1 MQVAL
6 WIDTPALGDTIA
18 AIPTLRKLSQ
28 VYNQPV
34 TVFTSLPSIF
44 EGHPC
49 VKEAFHSDADKSDY
63 KVYRTFAPLVG
74 ATYDLKGEKV
84 EFRHS
89 NSEIRQFHAMSLGFN
104 LTPDEMETDLY
115 IEEEL
120 ELPVK
125 DYVIIHPTHTWAT
138 RTWDQANWQEL
149 VDRLNDRGIPV
160 VAIGHDSKEVGFYS
174 VQKPV
179 MDINIKH
186 GVNLLNNPIT
196 TIPALRWMMN
206 HRAKAVVTM
215 DSGILHIAGTTDV
228 EIIQLG
234 SSIDP
239 KLRAPYRKGSQDY
252 KYKYIAGGCG
262 LFCSSN
268 MKYNVREHGSIHG
281 VPPQIY
287 CLEHKPTM
295 ECHPGV
301 NPVFEAVCQRYDV
314 RPKIRLV
321 HLLLKDDHSP
331 ERQQKSIDSISQL
344 ADRGI
349 EYIQIWNE
357 RWKDAPPRESFEY
370 PDDFDRVPIGPGHY
384 GNYRAFVDAGKQ
396 YFTNDIDALIFAEGD
411 AFLIKPIDEVVEDI
425 NRAHEACELHN
436 LSYFSFGSRYSLHN
450 SNALISSTK
459 YNLGDIHVVDKI
471 IGAQLVML
479 HKRVQYYCSD
489 RFVHQKWTAADVY
502 LNNIMMGKF
511 NIGIFDQ
518 PVALQ
523 ADGFSAIDSYN
534 KIHADER
541 ARINQDE
548 KVFITHVTDNY
559 EHVAIN
565 LAKSIKR
572 YSEHPLIVYTIDYDA
587 SENLKSYARC
597 LRIDLDV
604 KVPHEDHSSDLDF
617 NKQENQY
624 VDRKKRRTYFAL
636 AAKVDVMLDASTRFK
651 DWCYLDS
658 DCIANHNVD
667 ELFNYSSLI
676 ENYPIATLGP
686 HEYPMIVTYPDETL
700 HGDPFW
706 KGDDSTDLTAT
717 LEWPLMEN
725 FGMQPEQRL
734 TTYKT
739 TNILLGNSN
748 CIEFL
753 KEFKK
758 LKNELP
764 DQVDQNKY
772 LPYHEETLYNV
783 LTWKQPKPDLHMPLV
798 YLNVLGSEKVDRFFK
813 TKKDEEV
820 WEGFYA
826 IPADK
831 SQIKVF
837 HGEKRSNEVEKI
849 FDMIDSRDKKR
860 ILFLAPHLS
869 TGGMP
874 EFLLGRLKALIDE
887 PSVELHV
894 VEFTCY
900 ATTYVVQRD
909 QIRQMIGDRF
919 HEIGHLGSMED
930 SEREERLKQIISQIQ
945 PAVIHI
951 EESPEAFDGFNKMSE
966 ECQSWIYQSSHPW
979 RIVETCHNIWFNPR
993 ENKRISP
1000 DAYLFVT
1007 PHHTLETFS
1016 EEPSEKFEAFY
1027 PIIPQTKSELQRR
1040 KSLEIL
1046 ELEHLSDAKHL
1057 INIGLW
1063 TQGKNQGE
1071 AVGWAHTLEALYPGQ
1086 YHFHFIGNQAP
1097 NFEDYWGPIMQ
1108 QLPPNVHIW
1117 GERNDIDTFYQLADA
1132 VVFNSTWECNP
1143 LALRQALGYPIPV
1156 MARNLSQYHSMYTG
1170 QLTEIQG
1177 DTTDPLRLVEMLQNP
1192 QQRKQNDQAMA
1203 KFKKE
1208 HLDAYLKTTKGPV
1221 IRTAHVRDG
1230 YTIQW
1235 NNGPTVRSKAGRPL
1249 DVEFWADGEL
1259 VYKNTLEAQGYWCR
1273 PADEWHRDWT
1283 VKVDGKEHRLNL
1295 KDSVVH
1301 IQFDSGSLGDTLSW
1315 VEPVVE
1321 FKRLNGIKKL
1331 YLGTHKN
1338 WLFDHEYYRQQ
1349 GIEFVAIGD
1358 SPEDTLARWSVG
1370 VHMQDPPG
1378 TPWFPNRNKRDWRK
1392 VYLGDIAGDHLGLTE
1407 SVRRAPKL
1415 AYAGKHFQERPYVCI
1430 ATASTAQ
1437 AKYWNNPTG
1446 WQDLIDHYT
1455 AKGYDVYHLS
1465 KEGTGLK
1472 GIIQAPEALDKVYM
1486 LLQGAERFYGIS
1498 SGLSWFAWCTNVPI
1512 TLISGFTPE
1521 ECEFLDDRTV
1531 RVINKSVCNSCWAW
1545 DHFNRGDWNWCPTGK
1560 DTDRHFECT
1569 KQISLA
1575 DVLEAER
1582 AHRI

>member
-268 MKYNVREHGSIHG
+268 MAYNVRVHGSLHG
-281 VPPQIY
+281 VPPQIH
-287 CLEHKPTM
+287 CLENKPTM

-331 ERQQKSIDSISQL
+331 ERQQRSINSISQL

-357 RWKDAPPRESFEY
+357 RWKDAPPRETFEY
-370 PDDFDRVPIGPGHY
+370 PDQFDKVPIGPGHY
-384 GNYRAFVDAGKQ
+384 GNYRAFVDSGLEH
-396 YFTNDIDALIFAEGD
+396 FTEDIDALIFAEGD
-411 AFLIKPIDEVVEDI
+411 SFLTKPIDEVVEDI
-425 NRAHEACELHN
+425 NRAYEACELHN
-436 LSYFSFGSRYSLHN
+436 ISYFSFGSRYSLHDFN
-450 SNALISSTK
+450 DLISSTRYK
-459 YNLGDIHVVDKI
+459 IGDIHVVNKV

-479 HKRVQYYCSD
+479 HNRVQYYCSD
-489 RFVHQKWTAADVY
+489 RFIHQKWTAADIY

-541 ARINQDE
+541 SR
-548 KVFITHVTDNY
+548 
-559 EHVAIN
+559 
-565 LAKSIKR
+565 
-572 YSEHPLIVYTIDYDA
+572 
-587 SENLKSYARC
+587 
-597 LRIDLDV
+597 
-604 KVPHEDHSSDLDF
+604 
-617 NKQENQY
+617 
-624 VDRKKRRTYFAL
+624 
-636 AAKVDVMLDASTRFK
+636 
-651 DWCYLDS
+651 
-658 DCIANHNVD
+658 
-667 ELFNYSSLI
+667 
-676 ENYPIATLGP
+676 
-686 HEYPMIVTYPDETL
+686 
-700 HGDPFW
+700 
-706 KGDDSTDLTAT
+706 
-717 LEWPLMEN
+717 
-725 FGMQPEQRL
+725 
-734 TTYKT
+734 
-739 TNILLGNSN
+739 NS
-748 CIEFL
+748 
-753 KEFKK
+753 
-758 LKNELP
+758 
-764 DQVDQNKY
+764 
-772 LPYHEETLYNV
+772 
-783 LTWKQPKPDLHMPLV
+783 
-798 YLNVLGSEKVDRFFK
+798 
-813 TKKDEEV
+813 
-820 WEGFYA
+820 
-826 IPADK
+826 
-831 SQIKVF
+831 
-837 HGEKRSNEVEKI
+837 
-849 FDMIDSRDKKR
+849 KKR

-909 QIRQMIGDRF
+909 QIRQMLGDRF

-945 PAVIHI
+945 PDVIHI

-1071 AVGWAHTLEALYPGQ
+1071 AVEWARTLEQQYPGQ
-1086 YHFHFIGNQAP
+1086 YQFHFIGNQAE
-1097 NFEDYWGPIMQ
+1097 NFESYWGPIMQ
-1108 QLPPNVHIW
+1108 DLPPNVHIH
-1117 GERNDIDTFYQLADA
+1117 GERNDINTFYQLADG

-1156 MARNLSQYHSMYTG
+1156 MARNLPQYHSMYTG

-1177 DTTDPLRLVEMLQNP
+1177 DTTDPLRLVEALKSP
-1192 QQRKQNDQAMA
+1192 IHRKQNDQAMA
-1203 KFKKE
+1203 KFKQE
-1208 HLDAYLKTTKGPV
+1208 HLQAYMKTLKGPV
-1221 IRTAHVRDG
+1221 IRTAQIRDG

-1259 VYKNTLEAQGYWCR
+1259 VYKSTLQAEGYWCR
-1273 PADEWHRDWT
+1273 PADEWFRDWT
-1283 VKVDGKEHRLNL
+1283 VKIDGKEHKMELED
-1295 KDSVVH
+1295 KVAH
-1301 IQFDSGSLGDTLSW
+1301 IQFNSGSLGDTLSW
-1315 VEPVVE
+1315 VEAAVE
-1321 FKRLNGIKKL
+1321 FKFKHGLSKL
-1331 YLGTHKN
+1331 YLSTHKN
-1338 WLFDHEYYRQQ
+1338 WLFDQDHYHLR
-1349 GIEFVAIGD
+1349 GVEFIAPGD
-1358 SPEDTLARWSVG
+1358 SPEDTYARWEVG
-1370 VHMQDPPG
+1370 VYMEDPPG

-1392 VYLGDIAGDHLGLTE
+1392 IYLGDIATDHLGLP
-1407 SVRRAPKL
+1407 SIRKAPKL
-1415 AYAGKHFQERPYVCI
+1415 QYTSKHQQDRPYICI
-1430 ATASTAQ
+1430 ATQSTAQ

-1455 AKGYDVYHLS
+1455 AKGYDVYHVS
-1465 KEGTGLK
+1465 KEGNNDLK
-1472 GIIQAPEALDKVYM
+1472 GFIQGPEDMGETFALIN
-1486 LLQGAERFYGIS
+1486 GAEVFYGIS
-1498 SGLSWFAWCTNVPI
+1498 SGLSWLAWCTETPVVM
-1512 TLISGFTPE
+1512 ISGFTPE
-1521 ECEFLDDRTV
+1521 ECEFMDDKTLRI
-1531 RVINKSVCNSCWAW
+1531 INKDVCNSCWAW

-1560 DTDRHFECT
+1560 GNERHFECT
-1569 KQISLA
+1569 KTISA
-1575 DVLEAER
+1575 SSVIEQVNNWNYGKSIVTEEST
-1582 AHRI
+1582 HI

>member
-268 MKYNVREHGSIHG
+268 MAYNVRVHGSLHG
-281 VPPQIY
+281 VPPQIH
-287 CLEHKPTM
+287 CLENKPTM

-331 ERQQKSIDSISQL
+331 ERQQRSIDSISQL

-357 RWKDAPPRESFEY
+357 RWKDAPPRETFEY
-370 PDDFDRVPIGPGHY
+370 PDQFDKVPIGPGHY
-384 GNYRAFVDAGKQ
+384 GNYRAFVDSGLEH
-396 YFTNDIDALIFAEGD
+396 FTEDIDALIFAEGD
-411 AFLIKPIDEVVEDI
+411 SFLTKPIDEVVEDI
-425 NRAHEACELHN
+425 NRAYEACELHN
-436 LSYFSFGSRYSLHN
+436 ISYFSFGSRYSLHDFN
-450 SNALISSTK
+450 DLISSTRYK
-459 YNLGDIHVVDKI
+459 IGDIHVVNKV

-479 HKRVQYYCSD
+479 HNRVQYYCSD
-489 RFVHQKWTAADVY
+489 RFIHQKWTAADIY

-541 ARINQDE
+541 SR
-548 KVFITHVTDNY
+548 
-559 EHVAIN
+559 
-565 LAKSIKR
+565 
-572 YSEHPLIVYTIDYDA
+572 
-587 SENLKSYARC
+587 
-597 LRIDLDV
+597 
-604 KVPHEDHSSDLDF
+604 
-617 NKQENQY
+617 
-624 VDRKKRRTYFAL
+624 
-636 AAKVDVMLDASTRFK
+636 
-651 DWCYLDS
+651 
-658 DCIANHNVD
+658 
-667 ELFNYSSLI
+667 
-676 ENYPIATLGP
+676 
-686 HEYPMIVTYPDETL
+686 
-700 HGDPFW
+700 
-706 KGDDSTDLTAT
+706 
-717 LEWPLMEN
+717 
-725 FGMQPEQRL
+725 
-734 TTYKT
+734 
-739 TNILLGNSN
+739 NS
-748 CIEFL
+748 
-753 KEFKK
+753 
-758 LKNELP
+758 
-764 DQVDQNKY
+764 
-772 LPYHEETLYNV
+772 
-783 LTWKQPKPDLHMPLV
+783 
-798 YLNVLGSEKVDRFFK
+798 
-813 TKKDEEV
+813 
-820 WEGFYA
+820 
-826 IPADK
+826 
-831 SQIKVF
+831 
-837 HGEKRSNEVEKI
+837 
-849 FDMIDSRDKKR
+849 KKR

-909 QIRQMIGDRF
+909 QIRQMLGDRF

-945 PAVIHI
+945 PDVIHI

-1071 AVGWAHTLEALYPGQ
+1071 AVEWARTLEQQYPGQ
-1086 YHFHFIGNQAP
+1086 YQFHFIGNQAE
-1097 NFEDYWGPIMQ
+1097 NFESYWGPIMQ
-1108 QLPPNVHIW
+1108 DLPPNVHIH
-1117 GERNDIDTFYQLADA
+1117 GERNDINTFYQLADG

-1156 MARNLSQYHSMYTG
+1156 MARNLPQYHSMYTG

-1177 DTTDPLRLVEMLQNP
+1177 DTTDPLRLVEALKSP
-1192 QQRKQNDQAMA
+1192 IHRKQNDQAMA
-1203 KFKKE
+1203 KFKQE
-1208 HLDAYLKTTKGPV
+1208 HLQAYMKTLKGPV
-1221 IRTAHVRDG
+1221 IRTAQIRDG

-1259 VYKNTLEAQGYWCR
+1259 VYKSTLQAEGYWCR
-1273 PADEWHRDWT
+1273 PADEWFRDWT
-1283 VKVDGKEHRLNL
+1283 VKIDGKEHKMELED
-1295 KDSVVH
+1295 KVAH
-1301 IQFDSGSLGDTLSW
+1301 IQFNSGSLGDTLSW
-1315 VEPVVE
+1315 VEAAVE
-1321 FKRLNGIKKL
+1321 FKFKHGLSKL
-1331 YLGTHKN
+1331 YLSTHKN
-1338 WLFDHEYYRQQ
+1338 WLFDQDHYHLRGVEL
-1349 GIEFVAIGD
+1349 IAPGD
-1358 SPEDTLARWSVG
+1358 SPEDTYARWEVG
-1370 VHMQDPPG
+1370 VYMEDPPG

-1392 VYLGDIAGDHLGLTE
+1392 IYLGDIATDHLGLP
-1407 SVRRAPKL
+1407 SIRKAPKL
-1415 AYAGKHFQERPYVCI
+1415 QYTSKHQQDRPYICI
-1430 ATASTAQ
+1430 ATQSTAQ

-1455 AKGYDVYHLS
+1455 AKGYDVYHVS
-1465 KEGTGLK
+1465 KEGNNDLK
-1472 GIIQAPEALDKVYM
+1472 GFIQGPEDMGETFALIN
-1486 LLQGAERFYGIS
+1486 GAEVFYGIS
-1498 SGLSWFAWCTNVPI
+1498 SGLSWLAWCTETPVVM
-1512 TLISGFTPE
+1512 ISGFTPE
-1521 ECEFLDDRTV
+1521 ECEFMDDKTLRI
-1531 RVINKSVCNSCWAW
+1531 INKDVCNSCWAW

-1560 DTDRHFECT
+1560 GNERHFECT
-1569 KQISLA
+1569 KTISA
-1575 DVLEAER
+1575 SSVIEQVNNWNYGKSIVTEEST
-1582 AHRI
+1582 HI

>member
-268 MKYNVREHGSIHG
+268 MAYNVRVHGSLHG
-281 VPPQIY
+281 VPPQIH
-287 CLEHKPTM
+287 CLENKPTM

-331 ERQQKSIDSISQL
+331 ERQQRSIDSISQL

-357 RWKDAPPRESFEY
+357 RWKDAPPRETFEY
-370 PDDFDRVPIGPGHY
+370 PDQFDKVPIGPGHY
-384 GNYRAFVDAGKQ
+384 GNYRAFVDSGLEH
-396 YFTNDIDALIFAEGD
+396 FTEDIDALIFAEGD
-411 AFLIKPIDEVVEDI
+411 SFLTKPIDEVVEDI
-425 NRAHEACELHN
+425 NRAYEACELHN
-436 LSYFSFGSRYSLHN
+436 ISYFSFGSRYSLHDFN
-450 SNALISSTK
+450 DLISSTRYK
-459 YNLGDIHVVDKI
+459 IGDIHVVNKV

-479 HKRVQYYCSD
+479 HNRVQYYCSD
-489 RFVHQKWTAADVY
+489 RFIHQKWTAADIY

-511 NIGIFDQ
+511 KIGIFDQ

-541 ARINQDE
+541 SR
-548 KVFITHVTDNY
+548 
-559 EHVAIN
+559 
-565 LAKSIKR
+565 
-572 YSEHPLIVYTIDYDA
+572 
-587 SENLKSYARC
+587 
-597 LRIDLDV
+597 
-604 KVPHEDHSSDLDF
+604 
-617 NKQENQY
+617 
-624 VDRKKRRTYFAL
+624 
-636 AAKVDVMLDASTRFK
+636 
-651 DWCYLDS
+651 
-658 DCIANHNVD
+658 
-667 ELFNYSSLI
+667 
-676 ENYPIATLGP
+676 
-686 HEYPMIVTYPDETL
+686 
-700 HGDPFW
+700 
-706 KGDDSTDLTAT
+706 
-717 LEWPLMEN
+717 
-725 FGMQPEQRL
+725 
-734 TTYKT
+734 
-739 TNILLGNSN
+739 NS
-748 CIEFL
+748 
-753 KEFKK
+753 
-758 LKNELP
+758 
-764 DQVDQNKY
+764 
-772 LPYHEETLYNV
+772 
-783 LTWKQPKPDLHMPLV
+783 
-798 YLNVLGSEKVDRFFK
+798 
-813 TKKDEEV
+813 
-820 WEGFYA
+820 
-826 IPADK
+826 
-831 SQIKVF
+831 
-837 HGEKRSNEVEKI
+837 
-849 FDMIDSRDKKR
+849 KKR

-909 QIRQMIGDRF
+909 QIRQMLGDRF

-945 PAVIHI
+945 PDVIHI

-1071 AVGWAHTLEALYPGQ
+1071 AVEWARTLEQQYPGQ
-1086 YHFHFIGNQAP
+1086 YQFHFIGNQAE
-1097 NFEDYWGPIMQ
+1097 NFESYWGPIMQ
-1108 QLPPNVHIW
+1108 DLPPNVHIH
-1117 GERNDIDTFYQLADA
+1117 GERNDINTFYQLADG

-1177 DTTDPLRLVEMLQNP
+1177 DTTDPLRLVEALKSP
-1192 QQRKQNDQAMA
+1192 IHRKQNDQAMA
-1203 KFKKE
+1203 KFKQE
-1208 HLDAYLKTTKGPV
+1208 HLQAYMKTLKGPV
-1221 IRTAHVRDG
+1221 IRTAQIRDG

-1259 VYKNTLEAQGYWCR
+1259 VYKSTLQAEGYWCR
-1273 PADEWHRDWT
+1273 PADEWFRDWT
-1283 VKVDGKEHRLNL
+1283 VKIDGKEHKMELED
-1295 KDSVVH
+1295 KVAH
-1301 IQFDSGSLGDTLSW
+1301 IQFNSGSLGDTLSW
-1315 VEPVVE
+1315 VEAAVE
-1321 FKRLNGIKKL
+1321 FKFKHGLSKL
-1331 YLGTHKN
+1331 YLSTHKN
-1338 WLFDHEYYRQQ
+1338 WLFDQDHYHLR
-1349 GIEFVAIGD
+1349 GVEFIAPGD
-1358 SPEDTLARWSVG
+1358 SPEDTYARWEVG
-1370 VHMQDPPG
+1370 VYMEDPPG

-1392 VYLGDIAGDHLGLTE
+1392 IYLGDIATDHLGLP
-1407 SVRRAPKL
+1407 SIRKAPKL
-1415 AYAGKHFQERPYVCI
+1415 QYTSKHQQDRPYICI
-1430 ATASTAQ
+1430 ATQSTAQ

-1455 AKGYDVYHLS
+1455 AKGYDVYHVS
-1465 KEGTGLK
+1465 KEGNNDLK
-1472 GIIQAPEALDKVYM
+1472 GFIQGPEDMGETFALIN
-1486 LLQGAERFYGIS
+1486 GAEVFYGIS
-1498 SGLSWFAWCTNVPI
+1498 SGLSWLAWCTETPVVM
-1512 TLISGFTPE
+1512 ISGFTPE
-1521 ECEFLDDRTV
+1521 ECEFMDDKTLRI
-1531 RVINKSVCNSCWAW
+1531 INKDVCNSCWAW

-1560 DTDRHFECT
+1560 GNERHFECT
-1569 KQISLA
+1569 KTISA
-1575 DVLEAER
+1575 SSVIEQVNNWNYGKSIVTEEST
-1582 AHRI
+1582 HI

>member
-104 LTPDEMETDLY
+104 LTPDEMETDMY

-239 KLRAPYRKGSQDY
+239 KLRAPYRKGSQNY

-268 MKYNVREHGSIHG
+268 MAYNVRVHGSLHG
-281 VPPQIY
+281 VPPQIH
-287 CLEHKPTM
+287 CLENKPTM

-331 ERQQKSIDSISQL
+331 ERQQRSIDSISQL

-357 RWKDAPPRESFEY
+357 RWKDAPPRETFEY
-370 PDDFDRVPIGPGHY
+370 PDQFDKVPIGPGHY
-384 GNYRAFVDAGKQ
+384 GNYRAFVDAGLEH
-396 YFTNDIDALIFAEGD
+396 FTEDIDALIFAEGD
-411 AFLIKPIDEVVEDI
+411 SFLTKPIDEVVEDI
-425 NRAHEACELHN
+425 NRAYEACELHN
-436 LSYFSFGSRYSLHN
+436 ISYFSFGSRYSLHD
-450 SNALISSTK
+450 SNDLISSTRYK
-459 YNLGDIHVVDKI
+459 IGDIHVVNKV

-479 HKRVQYYCSD
+479 HNRVQYYCSD
-489 RFVHQKWTAADVY
+489 RFIHQKWTAADIY

-541 ARINQDE
+541 SR
-548 KVFITHVTDNY
+548 
-559 EHVAIN
+559 
-565 LAKSIKR
+565 
-572 YSEHPLIVYTIDYDA
+572 
-587 SENLKSYARC
+587 
-597 LRIDLDV
+597 
-604 KVPHEDHSSDLDF
+604 
-617 NKQENQY
+617 
-624 VDRKKRRTYFAL
+624 
-636 AAKVDVMLDASTRFK
+636 
-651 DWCYLDS
+651 
-658 DCIANHNVD
+658 
-667 ELFNYSSLI
+667 
-676 ENYPIATLGP
+676 
-686 HEYPMIVTYPDETL
+686 
-700 HGDPFW
+700 
-706 KGDDSTDLTAT
+706 
-717 LEWPLMEN
+717 
-725 FGMQPEQRL
+725 
-734 TTYKT
+734 
-739 TNILLGNSN
+739 NS
-748 CIEFL
+748 
-753 KEFKK
+753 
-758 LKNELP
+758 
-764 DQVDQNKY
+764 
-772 LPYHEETLYNV
+772 
-783 LTWKQPKPDLHMPLV
+783 
-798 YLNVLGSEKVDRFFK
+798 
-813 TKKDEEV
+813 
-820 WEGFYA
+820 
-826 IPADK
+826 
-831 SQIKVF
+831 
-837 HGEKRSNEVEKI
+837 
-849 FDMIDSRDKKR
+849 KKR

-909 QIRQMIGDRF
+909 QIRQMLGDRF
-919 HEIGHLGSMED
+919 HEIGHLGSMSD

-945 PAVIHI
+945 PDVIHI

-1046 ELEHLSDAKHL
+1046 GLEHLSDAKHL

-1071 AVGWAHTLEALYPGQ
+1071 AVEWARTLEQLYPGQ
-1086 YHFHFIGNQAP
+1086 YQFHFIGNQAE
-1097 NFEDYWGPIMQ
+1097 NFESYWGPIMQ
-1108 QLPPNVHIW
+1108 QLPPNVHIH
-1117 GERNDIDTFYQLADA
+1117 GERNDINTFYQLADA

-1177 DTTDPLRLVEMLQNP
+1177 DTTDPLRLVEALKSP
-1192 QQRKQNDQAMA
+1192 IHRKQNDQAMA
-1203 KFKKE
+1203 KFKQE
-1208 HLDAYLKTTKGPV
+1208 HLQAYMKTLKGPV
-1221 IRTAHVRDG
+1221 IRTAQIRDG

-1249 DVEFWADGEL
+1249 DVEFWADGAL
-1259 VYKNTLEAQGYWCR
+1259 VYKNTLEAEGYWCR
-1273 PADEWHRDWT
+1273 PADEWFRDWT
-1283 VKVDGKEHRLNL
+1283 VKIDGKEHKMELED
-1295 KDSVVH
+1295 KVAH
-1301 IQFDSGSLGDTLSW
+1301 IQFNSGSLGDTLSW
-1315 VEPVVE
+1315 VEAAVE
-1321 FKRLNGIKKL
+1321 FKFKHGLSKL
-1331 YLGTHKN
+1331 YLSTHKN
-1338 WLFDHEYYRQQ
+1338 WLFDQDHYHLR
-1349 GIEFVAIGD
+1349 GVEFIAPGD
-1358 SPEDTLARWSVG
+1358 SPEDTYARWEVG
-1370 VHMQDPPG
+1370 VYMEDPPG

-1392 VYLGDIAGDHLGLTE
+1392 IYLGDIATDHLGLP
-1407 SVRRAPKL
+1407 SIRKAPKL
-1415 AYAGKHFQERPYVCI
+1415 QYTDKHQQDRPYICI
-1430 ATASTAQ
+1430 ATQSTAQ

-1455 AKGYDVYHLS
+1455 AKGYDVYHVS
-1465 KEGTGLK
+1465 KEGNNDLK
-1472 GIIQAPEALDKVYM
+1472 GFIQGPEDMGETFALIN
-1486 LLQGAERFYGIS
+1486 GAEVFYGIS
-1498 SGLSWFAWCTNVPI
+1498 SGLSWLAWCTETPVVM
-1512 TLISGFTPE
+1512 ISGFTPE
-1521 ECEFLDDRTV
+1521 ECEFMDNKTLRI
-1531 RVINKSVCNSCWAW
+1531 INKDVCNSCWAW

-1560 DTDRHFECT
+1560 GNERHFECT
-1569 KQISLA
+1569 KTISA
-1575 DVLEAER
+1575 SSVIKQVNNWNYGKSIVTEEST
-1582 AHRI
+1582 HI

>member
-268 MKYNVREHGSIHG
+268 MAYNVRVHGSLHG
-281 VPPQIY
+281 VPPQIH
-287 CLEHKPTM
+287 CLENKPTM

-331 ERQQKSIDSISQL
+331 ERQQRSIDSISQL

-357 RWKDAPPRESFEY
+357 RWKDAPPRETFEY
-370 PDDFDRVPIGPGHY
+370 PDQFDKVPIGPGHY
-384 GNYRAFVDAGKQ
+384 GNYRAFVDSGLEH
-396 YFTNDIDALIFAEGD
+396 FTEDIDALIFAEGD
-411 AFLIKPIDEVVEDI
+411 SFLTKPIDEVVEDI
-425 NRAHEACELHN
+425 NRAYEACELHN
-436 LSYFSFGSRYSLHN
+436 ISYFSFGSRYSLHDFN
-450 SNALISSTK
+450 DLISSTRYK
-459 YNLGDIHVVDKI
+459 IGDIHVVNKV

-479 HKRVQYYCSD
+479 HNRVQYYCSD
-489 RFVHQKWTAADVY
+489 RFIHQKWTAADIY

-541 ARINQDE
+541 SR
-548 KVFITHVTDNY
+548 
-559 EHVAIN
+559 
-565 LAKSIKR
+565 
-572 YSEHPLIVYTIDYDA
+572 
-587 SENLKSYARC
+587 
-597 LRIDLDV
+597 
-604 KVPHEDHSSDLDF
+604 
-617 NKQENQY
+617 
-624 VDRKKRRTYFAL
+624 
-636 AAKVDVMLDASTRFK
+636 
-651 DWCYLDS
+651 
-658 DCIANHNVD
+658 
-667 ELFNYSSLI
+667 
-676 ENYPIATLGP
+676 
-686 HEYPMIVTYPDETL
+686 
-700 HGDPFW
+700 
-706 KGDDSTDLTAT
+706 
-717 LEWPLMEN
+717 
-725 FGMQPEQRL
+725 
-734 TTYKT
+734 
-739 TNILLGNSN
+739 NS
-748 CIEFL
+748 
-753 KEFKK
+753 
-758 LKNELP
+758 
-764 DQVDQNKY
+764 
-772 LPYHEETLYNV
+772 
-783 LTWKQPKPDLHMPLV
+783 
-798 YLNVLGSEKVDRFFK
+798 
-813 TKKDEEV
+813 
-820 WEGFYA
+820 
-826 IPADK
+826 
-831 SQIKVF
+831 
-837 HGEKRSNEVEKI
+837 
-849 FDMIDSRDKKR
+849 KKR

-909 QIRQMIGDRF
+909 QIRQMLGDRF

-945 PAVIHI
+945 PDVIHI

-1071 AVGWAHTLEALYPGQ
+1071 AVEWARTLEQQYPGQ
-1086 YHFHFIGNQAP
+1086 YQFHFIGNQAE
-1097 NFEDYWGPIMQ
+1097 NFESYWGPIMQ
-1108 QLPPNVHIW
+1108 DLPPNVHIH
-1117 GERNDIDTFYQLADA
+1117 GERNDINTFYQLADG

-1177 DTTDPLRLVEMLQNP
+1177 DTTDPLRLVEALKSP
-1192 QQRKQNDQAMA
+1192 IHRKQNDQAMA
-1203 KFKKE
+1203 KFKQE
-1208 HLDAYLKTTKGPV
+1208 HLQAYMKTLKGPV
-1221 IRTAHVRDG
+1221 IRTAQIRDG

-1259 VYKNTLEAQGYWCR
+1259 VYKSTLQAEGYWCR
-1273 PADEWHRDWT
+1273 PADEWFRDWT
-1283 VKVDGKEHRLNL
+1283 VKIDGKEHKMELED
-1295 KDSVVH
+1295 KVAH
-1301 IQFDSGSLGDTLSW
+1301 IQFNSGSLGDTLSW
-1315 VEPVVE
+1315 VEAAVE
-1321 FKRLNGIKKL
+1321 FKFKHGLSKL
-1331 YLGTHKN
+1331 YLSTHKN
-1338 WLFDHEYYRQQ
+1338 WLFDQDHYHLR
-1349 GIEFVAIGD
+1349 GVEFIAPGD
-1358 SPEDTLARWSVG
+1358 SPEDTYARWEVG
-1370 VHMQDPPG
+1370 VYMEDPPG

-1392 VYLGDIAGDHLGLTE
+1392 IYLGDIATDHLGLP
-1407 SVRRAPKL
+1407 SIRKAPKL
-1415 AYAGKHFQERPYVCI
+1415 QYTSKHQQDRPYICI
-1430 ATASTAQ
+1430 ATQSTAQ

-1455 AKGYDVYHLS
+1455 AKGYDVYHVS
-1465 KEGTGLK
+1465 KEGNNDLK
-1472 GIIQAPEALDKVYM
+1472 GFIQGPEDMGETFALIN
-1486 LLQGAERFYGIS
+1486 GAEVFYGIS
-1498 SGLSWFAWCTNVPI
+1498 SGLSWLAWCTETPVVM
-1512 TLISGFTPE
+1512 ISGFTPE
-1521 ECEFLDDRTV
+1521 ECEFMDDKTLRI
-1531 RVINKSVCNSCWAW
+1531 INKDVCNSCWAW
-1545 DHFNRGDWNWCPTGK
+1545 DHFNRGDWNWCPTCKGNE
-1560 DTDRHFECT
+1560 RHFECT
-1569 KQISLA
+1569 KTISA
-1575 DVLEAER
+1575 SSVIEQVNNWNYGKSIVTEEST
-1582 AHRI
+1582 HI

>member
-268 MKYNVREHGSIHG
+268 MAYNVRVHGSLHG
-281 VPPQIY
+281 VPPQIH
-287 CLEHKPTM
+287 CLENKPTM

-331 ERQQKSIDSISQL
+331 ERQQRSIDSISQL

-357 RWKDAPPRESFEY
+357 RWKDAPPRETFEY
-370 PDDFDRVPIGPGHY
+370 PDQFDKVPIGPGHY
-384 GNYRAFVDAGKQ
+384 GNYRAFVDSGLDH
-396 YFTNDIDALIFAEGD
+396 FTEDIDALIFAEGD
-411 AFLIKPIDEVVEDI
+411 SFLTKPIDEVVEDI
-425 NRAHEACELHN
+425 NRAYEACELHN
-436 LSYFSFGSRYSLHN
+436 ISYFSFGSRYSLHDFN
-450 SNALISSTK
+450 DLISSTRYK
-459 YNLGDIHVVDKI
+459 IGDIHVVNKV

-479 HKRVQYYCSD
+479 HNRVQYYCSD
-489 RFVHQKWTAADVY
+489 RFIHQKWTAADIY

-541 ARINQDE
+541 SR
-548 KVFITHVTDNY
+548 
-559 EHVAIN
+559 
-565 LAKSIKR
+565 
-572 YSEHPLIVYTIDYDA
+572 
-587 SENLKSYARC
+587 
-597 LRIDLDV
+597 
-604 KVPHEDHSSDLDF
+604 
-617 NKQENQY
+617 
-624 VDRKKRRTYFAL
+624 
-636 AAKVDVMLDASTRFK
+636 
-651 DWCYLDS
+651 
-658 DCIANHNVD
+658 
-667 ELFNYSSLI
+667 
-676 ENYPIATLGP
+676 
-686 HEYPMIVTYPDETL
+686 
-700 HGDPFW
+700 
-706 KGDDSTDLTAT
+706 
-717 LEWPLMEN
+717 
-725 FGMQPEQRL
+725 
-734 TTYKT
+734 
-739 TNILLGNSN
+739 NS
-748 CIEFL
+748 
-753 KEFKK
+753 
-758 LKNELP
+758 
-764 DQVDQNKY
+764 
-772 LPYHEETLYNV
+772 
-783 LTWKQPKPDLHMPLV
+783 
-798 YLNVLGSEKVDRFFK
+798 
-813 TKKDEEV
+813 
-820 WEGFYA
+820 
-826 IPADK
+826 
-831 SQIKVF
+831 
-837 HGEKRSNEVEKI
+837 
-849 FDMIDSRDKKR
+849 KKR

-909 QIRQMIGDRF
+909 QIRQMLGDRF

-945 PAVIHI
+945 PDVIHI

-1071 AVGWAHTLEALYPGQ
+1071 AVEWARTLEQQYPGQ
-1086 YHFHFIGNQAP
+1086 YQFHFIGNQAE
-1097 NFEDYWGPIMQ
+1097 NFESYWGPIMQ
-1108 QLPPNVHIW
+1108 DLPPNVHIH
-1117 GERNDIDTFYQLADA
+1117 GERNDINTFYQLADG

-1177 DTTDPLRLVEMLQNP
+1177 DTTDPLRLVEALKSP
-1192 QQRKQNDQAMA
+1192 IHRKQNDQAMA
-1203 KFKKE
+1203 KFKQE
-1208 HLDAYLKTTKGPV
+1208 HLQAYMKTLKGPV
-1221 IRTAHVRDG
+1221 IRTAQIRDG

-1259 VYKNTLEAQGYWCR
+1259 VYKSTLQAEGYWCR
-1273 PADEWHRDWT
+1273 PADEWFRDWT
-1283 VKVDGKEHRLNL
+1283 VKIDGKEHKMELED
-1295 KDSVVH
+1295 KVAH
-1301 IQFDSGSLGDTLSW
+1301 IQFNSGSLGDTLSW
-1315 VEPVVE
+1315 VEAAVE
-1321 FKRLNGIKKL
+1321 FKFKHGLSKL
-1331 YLGTHKN
+1331 YLSTHKN
-1338 WLFDHEYYRQQ
+1338 WLFDQDHYHLR
-1349 GIEFVAIGD
+1349 GVEFIAPGD
-1358 SPEDTLARWSVG
+1358 SPEDTYARWEVG
-1370 VHMQDPPG
+1370 VYMEDPPG

-1392 VYLGDIAGDHLGLTE
+1392 IYLGDIATDHLGLP
-1407 SVRRAPKL
+1407 SIRKAPKL
-1415 AYAGKHFQERPYVCI
+1415 QYTSKHQQDRPYICI
-1430 ATASTAQ
+1430 ATQSTAQ

-1455 AKGYDVYHLS
+1455 AKGYDVYHVS
-1465 KEGTGLK
+1465 KEGNNDLK
-1472 GIIQAPEALDKVYM
+1472 GFIQGPEDMGETFALIN
-1486 LLQGAERFYGIS
+1486 GAEVFYGIS
-1498 SGLSWFAWCTNVPI
+1498 SGLSWLAWCTETPVVM
-1512 TLISGFTPE
+1512 ISGFTPE
-1521 ECEFLDDRTV
+1521 ECEFMDDKTLRI
-1531 RVINKSVCNSCWAW
+1531 INKDVCNSCWAW

-1560 DTDRHFECT
+1560 GNERHFECT
-1569 KQISLA
+1569 KTISA
-1575 DVLEAER
+1575 SSVIEQVNNWNYGKSIVTEEST
-1582 AHRI
+1582 HI

>member
-179 MDINIKH
+179 MYINIKH

-268 MKYNVREHGSIHG
+268 MAYNVRVHGSLHG
-281 VPPQIY
+281 VPPQIH
-287 CLEHKPTM
+287 CLENKPTM

-331 ERQQKSIDSISQL
+331 ERQQRSIDSISQL

-357 RWKDAPPRESFEY
+357 RWKDAPPRETFEY
-370 PDDFDRVPIGPGHY
+370 PDQFDKVPIGPGHY
-384 GNYRAFVDAGKQ
+384 GNYRAFVDSGLEH
-396 YFTNDIDALIFAEGD
+396 FTEDIDALIFAEGD
-411 AFLIKPIDEVVEDI
+411 SFLTKPIDEVVEDI
-425 NRAHEACELHN
+425 NRAYEACELHN
-436 LSYFSFGSRYSLHN
+436 ISYFSFGSRYSLHDFN
-450 SNALISSTK
+450 DLISSTRYK
-459 YNLGDIHVVDKI
+459 IGDIHVVNKV

-479 HKRVQYYCSD
+479 HNRVQYYCSD
-489 RFVHQKWTAADVY
+489 RFIHQKWTAADIY

-541 ARINQDE
+541 SR
-548 KVFITHVTDNY
+548 
-559 EHVAIN
+559 
-565 LAKSIKR
+565 
-572 YSEHPLIVYTIDYDA
+572 
-587 SENLKSYARC
+587 
-597 LRIDLDV
+597 
-604 KVPHEDHSSDLDF
+604 
-617 NKQENQY
+617 
-624 VDRKKRRTYFAL
+624 
-636 AAKVDVMLDASTRFK
+636 
-651 DWCYLDS
+651 
-658 DCIANHNVD
+658 
-667 ELFNYSSLI
+667 
-676 ENYPIATLGP
+676 
-686 HEYPMIVTYPDETL
+686 
-700 HGDPFW
+700 
-706 KGDDSTDLTAT
+706 
-717 LEWPLMEN
+717 
-725 FGMQPEQRL
+725 
-734 TTYKT
+734 
-739 TNILLGNSN
+739 NS
-748 CIEFL
+748 
-753 KEFKK
+753 
-758 LKNELP
+758 
-764 DQVDQNKY
+764 
-772 LPYHEETLYNV
+772 
-783 LTWKQPKPDLHMPLV
+783 
-798 YLNVLGSEKVDRFFK
+798 
-813 TKKDEEV
+813 
-820 WEGFYA
+820 
-826 IPADK
+826 
-831 SQIKVF
+831 
-837 HGEKRSNEVEKI
+837 
-849 FDMIDSRDKKR
+849 KKR

-909 QIRQMIGDRF
+909 QIRQMLGDRF

-945 PAVIHI
+945 PDVIHI

-1071 AVGWAHTLEALYPGQ
+1071 AVEWARTLEQQYPGQ
-1086 YHFHFIGNQAP
+1086 YQFHFIGNQAE
-1097 NFEDYWGPIMQ
+1097 NFESYWGPIMQ
-1108 QLPPNVHIW
+1108 DLPPNVHIH
-1117 GERNDIDTFYQLADA
+1117 GERNDINTFYQLADG

-1177 DTTDPLRLVEMLQNP
+1177 DTTDPLRLVEALKSP
-1192 QQRKQNDQAMA
+1192 IHRKQNDQAMA
-1203 KFKKE
+1203 KFKQE
-1208 HLDAYLKTTKGPV
+1208 HLQAYMKTLKGPV
-1221 IRTAHVRDG
+1221 IRTAQIRDG

-1259 VYKNTLEAQGYWCR
+1259 VYKSTLQAEGYWCR
-1273 PADEWHRDWT
+1273 PADEWFRDWT
-1283 VKVDGKEHRLNL
+1283 VKIDGKEHKMELED
-1295 KDSVVH
+1295 KVAH
-1301 IQFDSGSLGDTLSW
+1301 IQFNSGSLGDTLSW
-1315 VEPVVE
+1315 VEAAVE
-1321 FKRLNGIKKL
+1321 FKFKHGLSKL
-1331 YLGTHKN
+1331 YLSTHKN
-1338 WLFDHEYYRQQ
+1338 WLFDQDHYHLR
-1349 GIEFVAIGD
+1349 GVEFIAPGD
-1358 SPEDTLARWSVG
+1358 SPEDTYARWEVG
-1370 VHMQDPPG
+1370 VYMEDPPG

-1392 VYLGDIAGDHLGLTE
+1392 IYLGDIATDHLGLP
-1407 SVRRAPKL
+1407 SIRKAPKL
-1415 AYAGKHFQERPYVCI
+1415 QYTSKHQQDRPYICI
-1430 ATASTAQ
+1430 ATQSTAQ

-1455 AKGYDVYHLS
+1455 AKGYDVYHVS
-1465 KEGTGLK
+1465 KEGNNDLK
-1472 GIIQAPEALDKVYM
+1472 GFIQGPEDMGETFALIN
-1486 LLQGAERFYGIS
+1486 GAEVFYGIS
-1498 SGLSWFAWCTNVPI
+1498 SGLSWLAWCTETPVVM
-1512 TLISGFTPE
+1512 ISGFTPE
-1521 ECEFLDDRTV
+1521 ECEFMDDKTLRI
-1531 RVINKSVCNSCWAW
+1531 INKDVCNSCWAW

-1560 DTDRHFECT
+1560 GNERHFECT
-1569 KQISLA
+1569 KTISA
-1575 DVLEAER
+1575 SSVIEQVNNWNYGKSIVTEEST
-1582 AHRI
+1582 HI

>member
-268 MKYNVREHGSIHG
+268 MAYNVRVHGSLHG
-281 VPPQIY
+281 VPPQIH
-287 CLEHKPTM
+287 CLENKPTM

-331 ERQQKSIDSISQL
+331 ERQQRSIDSISQL

-357 RWKDAPPRESFEY
+357 RWKDAPPRETFEY
-370 PDDFDRVPIGPGHY
+370 PDQFDKVPIGPGHY
-384 GNYRAFVDAGKQ
+384 GNYRAFVDSGLDH
-396 YFTNDIDALIFAEGD
+396 FTEDIDALIFAEGD
-411 AFLIKPIDEVVEDI
+411 SFLTKPIDEVVEDI
-425 NRAHEACELHN
+425 NRAYEACELHN
-436 LSYFSFGSRYSLHN
+436 ISYFSFGSRYSLHDFN
-450 SNALISSTK
+450 DLISSTRYK
-459 YNLGDIHVVDKI
+459 IGDIHVVNKV

-479 HKRVQYYCSD
+479 HNRVQYYCSD
-489 RFVHQKWTAADVY
+489 RFIHQKWTAADIY

-541 ARINQDE
+541 SR
-548 KVFITHVTDNY
+548 
-559 EHVAIN
+559 
-565 LAKSIKR
+565 
-572 YSEHPLIVYTIDYDA
+572 
-587 SENLKSYARC
+587 
-597 LRIDLDV
+597 
-604 KVPHEDHSSDLDF
+604 
-617 NKQENQY
+617 
-624 VDRKKRRTYFAL
+624 
-636 AAKVDVMLDASTRFK
+636 
-651 DWCYLDS
+651 
-658 DCIANHNVD
+658 
-667 ELFNYSSLI
+667 
-676 ENYPIATLGP
+676 
-686 HEYPMIVTYPDETL
+686 
-700 HGDPFW
+700 
-706 KGDDSTDLTAT
+706 
-717 LEWPLMEN
+717 
-725 FGMQPEQRL
+725 
-734 TTYKT
+734 
-739 TNILLGNSN
+739 NS
-748 CIEFL
+748 
-753 KEFKK
+753 
-758 LKNELP
+758 
-764 DQVDQNKY
+764 
-772 LPYHEETLYNV
+772 
-783 LTWKQPKPDLHMPLV
+783 
-798 YLNVLGSEKVDRFFK
+798 
-813 TKKDEEV
+813 
-820 WEGFYA
+820 
-826 IPADK
+826 
-831 SQIKVF
+831 
-837 HGEKRSNEVEKI
+837 
-849 FDMIDSRDKKR
+849 KKR

-909 QIRQMIGDRF
+909 QIRQMLGDRF

-945 PAVIHI
+945 PDVIHI

-1071 AVGWAHTLEALYPGQ
+1071 AVEWARTLEQQYPGQ
-1086 YHFHFIGNQAP
+1086 YQFHFIGNQAE
-1097 NFEDYWGPIMQ
+1097 NFESYWGPIMQ
-1108 QLPPNVHIW
+1108 DLPPNVHIH
-1117 GERNDIDTFYQLADA
+1117 GERNDINTFYQLADG

-1156 MARNLSQYHSMYTG
+1156 MARNLPQYHSMYTG

-1177 DTTDPLRLVEMLQNP
+1177 DTTDPLRLVEALKSP
-1192 QQRKQNDQAMA
+1192 IHRKQNDQAMA
-1203 KFKKE
+1203 KFKQE
-1208 HLDAYLKTTKGPV
+1208 HLQAYMKTLKGPV
-1221 IRTAHVRDG
+1221 IRTAQIRDG

-1259 VYKNTLEAQGYWCR
+1259 VYKSTLQAEGYWCR
-1273 PADEWHRDWT
+1273 PADEWFRDWT
-1283 VKVDGKEHRLNL
+1283 VKIDGKEHKMELED
-1295 KDSVVH
+1295 KVAH
-1301 IQFDSGSLGDTLSW
+1301 IQFNSGSLGDTLSW
-1315 VEPVVE
+1315 VEAAVE
-1321 FKRLNGIKKL
+1321 FKFKHGLSKL
-1331 YLGTHKN
+1331 YLSTHKN
-1338 WLFDHEYYRQQ
+1338 WLFDQDHYHLR
-1349 GIEFVAIGD
+1349 GVEFIAPGD
-1358 SPEDTLARWSVG
+1358 SPEDTYARWEVG
-1370 VHMQDPPG
+1370 VYMEDPPG

-1392 VYLGDIAGDHLGLTE
+1392 IYLGDIATDHLGLP
-1407 SVRRAPKL
+1407 SIRKAPKL
-1415 AYAGKHFQERPYVCI
+1415 QYTSKHQQDRPYICI
-1430 ATASTAQ
+1430 ATQSTAQ

-1455 AKGYDVYHLS
+1455 AKGYDVYHVS
-1465 KEGTGLK
+1465 KEGNNDLK
-1472 GIIQAPEALDKVYM
+1472 GFIQGPEDMGETFALIN
-1486 LLQGAERFYGIS
+1486 GAEVFYGIS
-1498 SGLSWFAWCTNVPI
+1498 SGLSWLAWCTETPVVM
-1512 TLISGFTPE
+1512 ISGFTPE
-1521 ECEFLDDRTV
+1521 ECEFMDDKTLRI
-1531 RVINKSVCNSCWAW
+1531 INKDVCNSCWAW

-1560 DTDRHFECT
+1560 GNERHFECT
-1569 KQISLA
+1569 KTISA
-1575 DVLEAER
+1575 SSVIEQVNNWNYGKSIVTEEST
-1582 AHRI
+1582 HI

>member
-268 MKYNVREHGSIHG
+268 MAYNVRVHGSLHG
-281 VPPQIY
+281 VPPQIH
-287 CLEHKPTM
+287 CLENKPTM

-331 ERQQKSIDSISQL
+331 ERQQRSIDSISQL

-357 RWKDAPPRESFEY
+357 RWKDAPPRETFEY
-370 PDDFDRVPIGPGHY
+370 PDQFDKVPIGPGHY
-384 GNYRAFVDAGKQ
+384 GNYRAFVDSGLEH
-396 YFTNDIDALIFAEGD
+396 FTEDIDALIFAEGD
-411 AFLIKPIDEVVEDI
+411 SFLTKPIDEVVEDI
-425 NRAHEACELHN
+425 NRAYEACELHN
-436 LSYFSFGSRYSLHN
+436 ISYFSFGSRCSLHDFN
-450 SNALISSTK
+450 DLISSTRYK
-459 YNLGDIHVVDKI
+459 IGDIHVVNKV

-479 HKRVQYYCSD
+479 HNRVQYYCSD
-489 RFVHQKWTAADVY
+489 RFIHQKWTAADIY

-541 ARINQDE
+541 SR
-548 KVFITHVTDNY
+548 
-559 EHVAIN
+559 
-565 LAKSIKR
+565 
-572 YSEHPLIVYTIDYDA
+572 
-587 SENLKSYARC
+587 
-597 LRIDLDV
+597 
-604 KVPHEDHSSDLDF
+604 
-617 NKQENQY
+617 
-624 VDRKKRRTYFAL
+624 
-636 AAKVDVMLDASTRFK
+636 
-651 DWCYLDS
+651 
-658 DCIANHNVD
+658 
-667 ELFNYSSLI
+667 
-676 ENYPIATLGP
+676 
-686 HEYPMIVTYPDETL
+686 
-700 HGDPFW
+700 
-706 KGDDSTDLTAT
+706 
-717 LEWPLMEN
+717 
-725 FGMQPEQRL
+725 
-734 TTYKT
+734 
-739 TNILLGNSN
+739 NS
-748 CIEFL
+748 
-753 KEFKK
+753 
-758 LKNELP
+758 
-764 DQVDQNKY
+764 
-772 LPYHEETLYNV
+772 
-783 LTWKQPKPDLHMPLV
+783 
-798 YLNVLGSEKVDRFFK
+798 
-813 TKKDEEV
+813 
-820 WEGFYA
+820 
-826 IPADK
+826 
-831 SQIKVF
+831 
-837 HGEKRSNEVEKI
+837 
-849 FDMIDSRDKKR
+849 KKR

-909 QIRQMIGDRF
+909 QIRQMLGDRF

-945 PAVIHI
+945 PDVIHI

-1071 AVGWAHTLEALYPGQ
+1071 AVEWARTLEQQYPGQ
-1086 YHFHFIGNQAP
+1086 YQFHFIGNQAE
-1097 NFEDYWGPIMQ
+1097 NFESYWGPIMQ
-1108 QLPPNVHIW
+1108 DLPPNVHIH
-1117 GERNDIDTFYQLADA
+1117 GERNDINTFYQLADG

>member
-268 MKYNVREHGSIHG
+268 MAYNVRVHGSLHG
-281 VPPQIY
+281 VPPQIH
-287 CLEHKPTM
+287 CLENKPTM

-331 ERQQKSIDSISQL
+331 ERQQRSIDSISQL

-357 RWKDAPPRESFEY
+357 RWKDAPPRETFEY
-370 PDDFDRVPIGPGHY
+370 PDQFDKVPIGPGHY
-384 GNYRAFVDAGKQ
+384 GNYRAFVDSGLEH
-396 YFTNDIDALIFAEGD
+396 FTEDIDALIFAEGD
-411 AFLIKPIDEVVEDI
+411 SFLTKPIDEVVEDI
-425 NRAHEACELHN
+425 NRAYEACELHN
-436 LSYFSFGSRYSLHN
+436 ISYFSFGSRYSLHDFN
-450 SNALISSTK
+450 DLISSTRYK
-459 YNLGDIHVVDKI
+459 IGDIHVVNKV

-479 HKRVQYYCSD
+479 HNRVQYYCSD
-489 RFVHQKWTAADVY
+489 RFIHQKWTAADIY

-541 ARINQDE
+541 SR
-548 KVFITHVTDNY
+548 
-559 EHVAIN
+559 
-565 LAKSIKR
+565 
-572 YSEHPLIVYTIDYDA
+572 
-587 SENLKSYARC
+587 
-597 LRIDLDV
+597 
-604 KVPHEDHSSDLDF
+604 
-617 NKQENQY
+617 
-624 VDRKKRRTYFAL
+624 
-636 AAKVDVMLDASTRFK
+636 
-651 DWCYLDS
+651 
-658 DCIANHNVD
+658 
-667 ELFNYSSLI
+667 
-676 ENYPIATLGP
+676 
-686 HEYPMIVTYPDETL
+686 
-700 HGDPFW
+700 
-706 KGDDSTDLTAT
+706 
-717 LEWPLMEN
+717 
-725 FGMQPEQRL
+725 
-734 TTYKT
+734 
-739 TNILLGNSN
+739 NS
-748 CIEFL
+748 
-753 KEFKK
+753 
-758 LKNELP
+758 
-764 DQVDQNKY
+764 
-772 LPYHEETLYNV
+772 
-783 LTWKQPKPDLHMPLV
+783 
-798 YLNVLGSEKVDRFFK
+798 
-813 TKKDEEV
+813 
-820 WEGFYA
+820 
-826 IPADK
+826 
-831 SQIKVF
+831 
-837 HGEKRSNEVEKI
+837 
-849 FDMIDSRDKKR
+849 KKR

-909 QIRQMIGDRF
+909 QIRQMLGDRF

-945 PAVIHI
+945 PDVIHI

-1071 AVGWAHTLEALYPGQ
+1071 AVEWARTLEQQYPGQ
-1086 YHFHFIGNQAP
+1086 YQFHFIGNQAE
-1097 NFEDYWGPIMQ
+1097 NFESYWGPIMQ
-1108 QLPPNVHIW
+1108 DLPPNVHIH
-1117 GERNDIDTFYQLADA
+1117 GERNDINTFYQLADG

-1177 DTTDPLRLVEMLQNP
+1177 DTTDPLRLVEALKSP
-1192 QQRKQNDQAMA
+1192 IHRKQNDQAMA
-1203 KFKKE
+1203 KFKQE
-1208 HLDAYLKTTKGPV
+1208 HLQAYMKTLKGPV
-1221 IRTAHVRDG
+1221 IRTAQIRDG

-1259 VYKNTLEAQGYWCR
+1259 VYKSTLQAEGYWCR
-1273 PADEWHRDWT
+1273 PADEWFRDWT
-1283 VKVDGKEHRLNL
+1283 VKIDGKEHKMELED
-1295 KDSVVH
+1295 KVAH
-1301 IQFDSGSLGDTLSW
+1301 IQFNSGSLGDTLSW
-1315 VEPVVE
+1315 VEAAVE
-1321 FKRLNGIKKL
+1321 FKFKHGLSKL
-1331 YLGTHKN
+1331 YLSTHKN
-1338 WLFDHEYYRQQ
+1338 WLFDQDHYHLR
-1349 GIEFVAIGD
+1349 GVEFIAPGD
-1358 SPEDTLARWSVG
+1358 SPEDTYARWEVG
-1370 VHMQDPPG
+1370 VYMEDPPG

-1392 VYLGDIAGDHLGLTE
+1392 IYLGDIATDHLGLP
-1407 SVRRAPKL
+1407 SIRKAPKL
-1415 AYAGKHFQERPYVCI
+1415 QYTSKHQQDRPYICI
-1430 ATASTAQ
+1430 ATQSTAQ

-1455 AKGYDVYHLS
+1455 AKGYDVYHVS
-1465 KEGTGLK
+1465 KEGNNDLK
-1472 GIIQAPEALDKVYM
+1472 GFIQGPEDMGETFALIN
-1486 LLQGAERFYGIS
+1486 GAEVFYGIS
-1498 SGLSWFAWCTNVPI
+1498 SGLSWLAWCTETPVVM
-1512 TLISGFTPE
+1512 ISGFTPE
-1521 ECEFLDDRTV
+1521 ECEFMDDKTLRI
-1531 RVINKSVCNSCWAW
+1531 INKDVCNSCWAW

-1560 DTDRHFECT
+1560 GNERHFECT
-1569 KQISLA
+1569 KTISA
-1575 DVLEAER
+1575 SSVIEQVNNWNYGKSIVTEEST
-1582 AHRI
+1582 HI

>member
-268 MKYNVREHGSIHG
+268 MAYNVRVHGSLHG
-281 VPPQIY
+281 VPPQIH
-287 CLEHKPTM
+287 CLENKPTM

-331 ERQQKSIDSISQL
+331 ERQQRSIDSISQL

-357 RWKDAPPRESFEY
+357 RWKDAPPRETFEY
-370 PDDFDRVPIGPGHY
+370 PDQFDKVPIGPGHY
-384 GNYRAFVDAGKQ
+384 GNYRAFVDSGLEH
-396 YFTNDIDALIFAEGD
+396 FTEDIDALIFAEGD
-411 AFLIKPIDEVVEDI
+411 SFLTKPIDEVVEDI
-425 NRAHEACELHN
+425 NRAYEACELHN
-436 LSYFSFGSRYSLHN
+436 ISYFSFGSRYSLHDFN
-450 SNALISSTK
+450 DLISSTRYK
-459 YNLGDIHVVDKI
+459 IGDIHVVNKV

-479 HKRVQYYCSD
+479 HNRVQYYCSD
-489 RFVHQKWTAADVY
+489 RFIHQKWTAADIY

-541 ARINQDE
+541 SR
-548 KVFITHVTDNY
+548 
-559 EHVAIN
+559 
-565 LAKSIKR
+565 
-572 YSEHPLIVYTIDYDA
+572 
-587 SENLKSYARC
+587 
-597 LRIDLDV
+597 
-604 KVPHEDHSSDLDF
+604 
-617 NKQENQY
+617 
-624 VDRKKRRTYFAL
+624 
-636 AAKVDVMLDASTRFK
+636 
-651 DWCYLDS
+651 
-658 DCIANHNVD
+658 
-667 ELFNYSSLI
+667 
-676 ENYPIATLGP
+676 
-686 HEYPMIVTYPDETL
+686 
-700 HGDPFW
+700 
-706 KGDDSTDLTAT
+706 
-717 LEWPLMEN
+717 
-725 FGMQPEQRL
+725 
-734 TTYKT
+734 
-739 TNILLGNSN
+739 NS
-748 CIEFL
+748 
-753 KEFKK
+753 
-758 LKNELP
+758 
-764 DQVDQNKY
+764 
-772 LPYHEETLYNV
+772 
-783 LTWKQPKPDLHMPLV
+783 
-798 YLNVLGSEKVDRFFK
+798 
-813 TKKDEEV
+813 
-820 WEGFYA
+820 
-826 IPADK
+826 
-831 SQIKVF
+831 
-837 HGEKRSNEVEKI
+837 
-849 FDMIDSRDKKR
+849 KKR

-909 QIRQMIGDRF
+909 QIRQMLGDRF

-945 PAVIHI
+945 PDVIHI

-1071 AVGWAHTLEALYPGQ
+1071 AVEWARTLEQQYPGQ
-1086 YHFHFIGNQAP
+1086 YQFHFIGNQAE
-1097 NFEDYWGPIMQ
+1097 NFESYWGPIMQ
-1108 QLPPNVHIW
+1108 DLPPNVHIH
-1117 GERNDIDTFYQLADA
+1117 GERNDINTFYQLADG

-1156 MARNLSQYHSMYTG
+1156 MARNLPQYHSMYTG

-1177 DTTDPLRLVEMLQNP
+1177 DTTDPLRLVEALKSP
-1192 QQRKQNDQAMA
+1192 IHRKQNDQAMA
-1203 KFKKE
+1203 KFKQE
-1208 HLDAYLKTTKGPV
+1208 HLQAYMKTLKGPV
-1221 IRTAHVRDG
+1221 IRTAQIRDG

-1259 VYKNTLEAQGYWCR
+1259 VYKSTLQAEGYWCR
-1273 PADEWHRDWT
+1273 PADEWFRDWT
-1283 VKVDGKEHRLNL
+1283 VKIDGKEHKMELED
-1295 KDSVVH
+1295 KVAH
-1301 IQFDSGSLGDTLSW
+1301 IQFNSGSLGDTLSW
-1315 VEPVVE
+1315 VEAAVE
-1321 FKRLNGIKKL
+1321 FKFKHGLSKL
-1331 YLGTHKN
+1331 YLSTHKN
-1338 WLFDHEYYRQQ
+1338 WLFDQDHYHLR
-1349 GIEFVAIGD
+1349 GVEFIAPGD
-1358 SPEDTLARWSVG
+1358 SPEDTYARWEVG
-1370 VHMQDPPG
+1370 VYMEDPPG

-1392 VYLGDIAGDHLGLTE
+1392 IYLGDIATDHLGLP
-1407 SVRRAPKL
+1407 SIRKAPKL
-1415 AYAGKHFQERPYVCI
+1415 QYTSKHQQDRPYICI
-1430 ATASTAQ
+1430 ATQSTAQ

-1455 AKGYDVYHLS
+1455 AKGYDVYHVS
-1465 KEGTGLK
+1465 KEGNNDLK
-1472 GIIQAPEALDKVYM
+1472 GFIQGPEDMGETFALIN
-1486 LLQGAERFYGIS
+1486 GAEVFYGIS
-1498 SGLSWFAWCTNVPI
+1498 SGLSWLAWCTETPVVM
-1512 TLISGFTPE
+1512 ISGFTPE
-1521 ECEFLDDRTV
+1521 ECEFMDDKTLRI
-1531 RVINKSVCNSCWAW
+1531 INKDVCNSCWAW

-1560 DTDRHFECT
+1560 GNERHFECT
-1569 KQISLA
+1569 KTISA
-1575 DVLEAER
+1575 SSVIEQVNNWNYGKSIVTEEST
-1582 AHRI
+1582 HI